1 MFQHDYKSRE
11 SGCVTN
17 MLKDLE
23 FKPLQETYM
32 INYVL
37 QSGWGTGARHRI
49 RRLFERNN
57 EQKKESNNTKDL
69 KHQIL

>member
-1 MFQHDYKSRE
+1 
-11 SGCVTN
+11 
-17 MLKDLE
+17 
-23 FKPLQETYM
+23 M

-57 EQKKESNNTKDL
+57 EQKKEPNNTRIGNIKYNRSTNSEQL
-69 KHQIL
+69 